1 MTHFHQIC
9 TTDPI
14 TGRDIPDLEGR
25 PFVVEGSHYND
36 ITIYFENEA
45 SRRVYLNIPLERVEG
60 EGRLHCILDNP
71 ADDVN
76 DNN

>member
-1 MTHFHQIC
+1 MNHFHQIS

-36 ITIYFENEA
+36 VTIYFENEA
-45 SRRVYLNIPLERVEG
+45 SKRAYLDIPLESVAG
-60 EGRLHCILDNP
+60 EGRLHRILDNP
-71 ADDVN
+71 VADMN

>member
-1 MTHFHQIC
+1 MNHFHQIS

-36 ITIYFENEA
+36 VTIYFENEA
-45 SRRVYLNIPLERVEG
+45 SKRAYLDIPLKSVAG
-60 EGRLHCILDNP
+60 EGRLHRILDNP
-71 ADDVN
+71 VADMN